1 MTEPVMVGGAPVPA
15 SNKRAFIMLGVA
27 AVVALLILVLPK
39 LLFAGG
45 DEAPVDEAA
54 PVVLPPAGATDGSVT
69 GDGPVGRALADP
81 ARTFEV
87 FSTKN
92 PFTPLIDTTPV
103 AAAVPGAPAVVVPA
117 TGALAPAPVFGA
129 PAPAP
134 AFGAP
139 APLPG
144 APAPAPVLGAPAP
157 APAPVVGAPAPA
169 PAPVFGAPAPAA
181 EPRSGQRVALLE
193 VFVDAKGVTV
203 ASIRVNDT
211 VYEVAEG
218 ASFATSYKVVTLS
231 VADGCGQLLY
241 GDDRFRLCEGEELL
255 K

>member
-1 MTEPVMVGGAPVPA
+1 MTEPVMVGGAPVAA
-15 SNKRAFIMLGVA
+15 SNKRALIMLAAA
-27 AVVALLILVLPK
+27 AVVAVLVLVLPK

-45 DEAPVDEAA
+45 DEADDVAIPSVAVPPGAAGGAA
-54 PVVLPPAGATDGSVT
+54 P
-69 GDGPVGRALADP
+69 GDGTEEVVADP

-103 AAAVPGAPAVVVPA
+103 AVVGPAAVGGIVTAPVAA
-117 TGALAPAPVFGA
+117 APAPVFGA

-134 AFGAP
+134 VFGAP
-139 APLPG
+139 PPVPVFG
-144 APAPAPVLGAPAP
+144 DPAPAPVFGAPT
-157 APAPVVGAPAPA
+157 PAPVFGAPA
-169 PAPVFGAPAPAA
+169 PAPVFGAPAPAT

-193 VFVDAKGVTV
+193 VFVDDEGVTV

-218 ASFATSYKVVTLS
+218 AAFATSYQVVTLS
-231 VADGCGQLLY
+231 VADGCGQLLFE
-241 GDDRFRLCEGEELL
+241 DDRFRLCEGEELL